1 METKVKRLYDIDI
14 FRLPNGEHN
23 YTFEV
28 NDAFFALFNY
38 GLIEKG
44 NAKINVQLL
53 KTDTMITV
61 NFGILGNVEL
71 VCDRSLEPFNYP
83 IELDERLLVK
93 YGEEEEELDDD
104 LLIITQNTQKINVA
118 QFIYEIIGISL
129 PMKKI
134 HPDYLEEEDED
145 DFDDLSEGRL
155 VYSSL
160 DKDQED
166 TEDDPEEENKG
177 KTDPRWDIL
186 KNLKNN

>member
-23 YTFEV
+23 YDFEV

-44 NAKINVQLL
+44 QANINVQLL

-61 NFGILGNVEL
+61 NFDIRGKVEL
-71 VCDRSLEPFNYP
+71 VCDRSLENFNYP
-83 IELDERLLVK
+83 IELNERLLVK

-104 LLIITQNTQKINVA
+104 LLVITQNTQKINVA

-145 DFDDLSEGRL
+145 EFDDLSEGRL

-166 TEDDPEEENKG
+166 TEEDSKEENG
-177 KTDPRWDIL
+177 EPIDPRWDIL

>member
-14 FRLPNGEHN
+14 FRLDNGEHH
-23 YTFEV
+23 FDMEV
-28 NDAFFALFNY
+28 NDAFFALFDY

-44 NAKINVQLL
+44 KSRVDILL
-53 KTDTMITV
+53 QKTDTMITLDLSV
-61 NFGILGNVEL
+61 RGAVEL
-71 VCDRSLEPFNYP
+71 ICDRSLEPFEYP
-83 IELDERLLVK
+83 LELEERLIVK

-104 LLIITQNTQKINVA
+104 LLIITKNTQKINLA

-134 HPDYLEEEDED
+134 HPDYLEEDDED
-145 DFDDLSEGRL
+145 DFDSENLSEGKL

-160 DKDQED
+160 SDRI
-166 TEDDPEEENKG
+166 EEEEKQEAEDEEI
-177 KTDPRWDIL
+177 DPRWAIL